1 MSFIHELLTRFPT
14 ANYNQN
20 PMIIRRRLSNVNILT
35 NYSREA
41 ARKQAE
47 RKVTPDIKE
56 NAVVDTVIAD
66 NAIPITDDIKQVLS
80 PFMSKMLAVNLASTE
95 IAVESGLELDSYPSE
110 LNEGVLTML
119 LYSSIQEVADKLKIN
134 PTISSAYIEKLMKG
148 EGNV

>member
-1 MSFIHELLTRFPT
+1 
-14 ANYNQN
+14 
-20 PMIIRRRLSNVNILT
+20 MIIRRRLSNVNILT

-41 ARKQAE
+41 ARKHAE

-56 NAVVDTVIAD
+56 NAVIDTVIAD

-80 PFMSKMLAVNLASTE
+80 PFMSKMLAVNLASNE

-119 LYSSIQEVADKLKIN
+119 LYSSIQEVADKLNIN